1 MTEHGIRNITVGGD
15 VLQSVLVTGDRVQV
29 TVGAAGP
36 GREAEPPAFRI
47 LTCIARPLDSQELPD
62 IAEARALADGLA
74 RVRAPV
80 YLGFVRPPTPDALRT
95 RLQEGWDVFHFDG
108 HGTAEN
114 GGALL
119 LEDEDG
125 LGVPLP
131 ASDLADLLRQCR
143 VPKLLILSACQSA
156 KALPPPAPSPSPA
169 PGERGRDRPEG
180 PGMGVRTSLAGHL
193 LQATGARAVIGFTE
207 TVSIETTRAF
217 LLPFYAA
224 LGAGRTIR
232 QAFEAARAA
241 LPEAARRLP
250 VLLGDGV
257 DEPLAPPG
265 RRGAPEIER
274 LPLHGVPAPAEF
286 RFYGDFLP
294 GDPPEGRRG
303 LLHRIVRALRRGER
317 FVVLCGAGGIGKSA
331 LAALAAERL
340 TGPFPGGVF
349 WTDGA
354 AYLDRGLDPDAALEP
369 FAAVLGTDFLK
380 LSRTAK
386 RQEVQALA
394 RRLEAPFLWILD
406 NADVAD
412 DEVWRLARELPA
424 PSAVLLTTRERP
436 ERGGRLFPVGPL
448 TPTEAARLLW
458 TEAVR
463 RGWEN
468 PPLPTDTAAMR
479 PLAEIAALLEGHP
492 LALLIAA
499 ALVADIGPQEALA
512 AVRANPARGETAR
525 RFDFSYNR
533 LPEPERALLRRL
545 TPFAGDFGIEA
556 VEGVV
561 ALTPTPGG
569 EAATPSPSPT
579 GERGRVQGEGVRALL
594 LSLSR
599 RSFLTP
605 TPGGEAATPS
615 PSPAERERGR
625 GQGEGVRY
633 RLHPVLR
640 AYLRAKT
647 PDAEYAESVRALVG
661 YYLPRTQEAYEALGD
676 PEKALAAVA
685 WAAAEGVNLLGAQA
699 AALEQ
704 GMGEEA
710 VAFAYALNELF
721 ERTGRWDL
729 RRQALENGRSAAP
742 AGSRDFAALTHN
754 LGILA
759 QDQGD
764 YPEARRLYEESLRLR
779 EQLGD
784 RAGVAQTLHNLG
796 ALAQAQ
802 GDYPEARRLY
812 EESLRIKEQLGDRA
826 GVAQTLHNLGALAQA
841 QGDYPEARR
850 LYEQSLRIKEQLGD
864 RAGVAQTL
872 HNLGAL
878 AHAQGDYP
886 EARRLYEESLRLREQ
901 LGDRAGVAQT
911 LHQLGIL
918 AQDQGDYPQA
928 RRLYEQAAEAFRDL
942 GARRE
947 QAAVLHQL
955 GMLAQAQGD
964 YPEARRLYEESLR
977 LREQLGDRAGVAQTL
992 HQLGIL
998 AHAQGD
1004 YPQARRLYE
1013 QSLRIKEQLGDRAG
1027 VAITLHQLGNLAYL
1041 QGDYPE
1047 ARRLYEESL
1056 RLREQLGDRAGV
1068 AQTLHNLGALAQAQG
1083 DYPEARRLYEQ
1094 AAEHFRELGAL
1105 REQAAVLHNLGALAQ
1120 DQGDYPEARRL
1131 YEESLRLRE
1140 QLGDR
1145 AGVAQTLHNLGA
1157 LAQAQSDY
1165 PEARRLYEESLR
1177 IAEQLGSRAGVAITM
1192 HQLGMLAQAQGD
1204 YPQARRLYEESLRIA
1219 EQLGNRAG
1227 VAITTAQLALLEE
1240 AEGNLP
1246 RALELITRAEAAFAQ
1261 LGSPYR
1267 EQARRVRERIRA
1279 RLGGG

>member
-74 RVRAPV
+74 RVQAPV
-80 YLGFVRPPTPDALRT
+80 YLGFARPPTPHTLRI

-108 HGTAEN
+108 HGTAED

-125 LGVPLP
+125 LGTLLS
-131 ASDLADLLRQCR
+131 ASDLADLLRGCR

-156 KALPPPAPSPSPA
+156 KGNGDADSSASPS
-169 PGERGRDRPEG
+169 GYG
-180 PGMGVRTSLAGHL
+180 LAGHL

-217 LLPFYAA
+217 LLPLYAA

-250 VLLGDGV
+250 LLLGNGV

-274 LPLHGVPAPAEF
+274 PPLHGVPAPAEF

-303 LLHRIVRALRRGER
+303 LLHRVVRALRRGER

-412 DEVWRLARELPA
+412 DEVWRMARELPA

-436 ERGGRLFPVGPL
+436 ERGGRIFPVGPL
-448 TPTEAARLLW
+448 TEHEAARLLW

-468 PPLPTDTAAMR
+468 PPLPTDPAAM
-479 PLAEIAALLEGHP
+479 PLLAEIARLLEGHP
-492 LALLIAA
+492 LALLVAA
-499 ALVADIGPQEALA
+499 ALVADVGPQEALA

-533 LPEPERALLRRL
+533 LPEPERDLLLRL

-556 VEGVV
+556 VEGVM
-561 ALTPTPGG
+561 ALTPISGG

-579 GERGRVQGEGVRALL
+579 GERGRRQGEGVRSLL

-615 PSPAERERGR
+615 PSPAPRERGR

-661 YYLPRTQEAYEALGD
+661 YYLPRARAAHQLLSD
-676 PEKALAAVA
+676 PEKAQAAVA

-710 VAFAYALNELF
+710 VAFAYALDDLF

-729 RRQALENGRSAAP
+729 RRQALENGRSAAL

-754 LGILA
+754 LGI
-759 QDQGD
+759 
-764 YPEARRLYEESLRLR
+764 
-779 EQLGD
+779 
-784 RAGVAQTLHNLG
+784 
-796 ALAQAQ
+796 LAQAQ

-812 EESLRIKEQLGDRA
+812 EESLRLAEQLGDRA
-826 GVAQTLHNLGALAQA
+826 GVAKSLHQLGMLAQA

-850 LYEQSLRIKEQLGD
+850 LYEQ
-864 RAGVAQTL
+864 
-872 HNLGAL
+872 
-878 AHAQGDYP
+878 
-886 EARRLYEESLRLREQ
+886 
-901 LGDRAGVAQT
+901 
-911 LHQLGIL
+911 
-918 AQDQGDYPQA
+918 
-928 RRLYEQAAEAFRDL
+928 AAETFRDL
-942 GARRE
+942 GALRE

-977 LREQLGDRAGVAQTL
+977 LAEQLGDRAGVASTL
-992 HQLGIL
+992 HQLGI
-998 AHAQGD
+998 
-1004 YPQARRLYE
+1004 
-1013 QSLRIKEQLGDRAG
+1013 
-1027 VAITLHQLGNLAYL
+1027 
-1041 QGDYPE
+1041 
-1047 ARRLYEESL
+1047 
-1056 RLREQLGDRAGV
+1056 
-1068 AQTLHNLGALAQAQG
+1068 LAQAQG

-1094 AAEHFRELGAL
+1094 AAETFRDLGAL
-1105 REQAAVLHNLGALAQ
+1105 REQAAVLHQLGMLAQ
-1120 DQGDYPEARRL
+1120 AQGDYPEARRL
-1131 YEESLRLRE
+1131 YEESLRIKE

-1145 AGVAQTLHNLGA
+1145 AGVAKSLHQLGM
-1157 LAQAQSDY
+1157 LAQAQGDYPEARRLYEASLRIEEQLGDRAGVAKSLHQLGMLAQAQGDY

-1177 IAEQLGSRAGVAITM
+1177 IEEQLGNRAGVAITL

-1204 YPQARRLYEESLRIA
+1204 YPEARRLYEESLRIRGA
-1219 EQLGNRAG
+1219 TGRPGRGGEDPAPAGDAGAGPGRLPRSPAALRAG
-1227 VAITTAQLALLEE
+1227 GRDLPGPGGTPGTGGSPAPAGDAG
-1240 AEGNLP
+1240 AGPGRLP
-1246 RALELITRAEAAFAQ
+1246 RSPAALRGEPAH
-1261 LGSPYR
+1261 
-1267 EQARRVRERIRA
+1267 
-1279 RLGGG
+1279 